1 MSTTAQSDSSS
12 AVKSLKHPR
21 IHIGIFAPLYLD
33 SAFDEFN
40 VFRYADQFPRFAVP
54 GFEFVEGCKMAVSAL
69 AKEGIIPEITV
80 VDTRSWFFKNEMDAK
95 TGVHTTI
102 NEGDSMQAIN
112 RSYDETGIANLK
124 QRIDSMQVIICMEKD
139 NEFMRLAK
147 FAQKKNAV
155 FLSAVYPNHGG
166 ILQYPKFFMFNS
178 SIKTHVEFMLSEA
191 IKKNN
196 AQLLVVSR
204 KDKQDERIVSYI
216 KAKKNSNI
224 KFLNLDTSFILS
236 QHLDST
242 KKNIIIGASFNE
254 AFAFTLSDSLNKV
267 KNKKYE
273 LSFWGMP
280 NWDGFRAASTNGQ
293 KMYPFL
299 YTAAYYN
306 EKKDSICTQINN
318 NYLSKYMGNPG
329 DYVYKG
335 YEIMMLASRLNP
347 LAESQ
352 EIALQMNEN
361 DTKLFSQLQF
371 EETKINDKSS
381 TPDFYENKH
390 LFILKKT
397 GKNIQKWQEPA
408 AKK

>member
-1 MSTTAQSDSSS
+1 LNT
-12 AVKSLKHPR
+12 
-21 IHIGIFAPLYLD
+21 
-33 SAFDEFN
+33 
-40 VFRYADQFPRFAVP
+40 
-54 GFEFVEGCKMAVSAL
+54 
-69 AKEGIIPEITV
+69 
-80 VDTRSWFFKNEMDAK
+80 
-95 TGVHTTI
+95 
-102 NEGDSMQAIN
+102 GDSVDLTN
-112 RSYDETGIANLK
+112 RGYDETETANLK

-139 NEFMRLAK
+139 NEFMKLAK
-147 FAQKKNAV
+147 FAQKKNV
-155 FLSAVYPNHGG
+155 LFISAVYPNHGG
-166 ILQYPKFFMFNS
+166 MQQFPKFFMFNS
-178 SIKTHVEFMLSEA
+178 SIKTHVEFILSEA
-191 IKKNN
+191 IKKSN

-224 KFLNLDTSFILS
+224 KFLNLDTSFVLS

-267 KNKKYE
+267 NNKKYE

-280 NWDGFRAASTNGQ
+280 NWDGFRSTSGSGQ

-306 EKKDSICTQINN
+306 EKKDSICTNINN
-318 NYLSKYMGNPG
+318 IYLSRYMGNPG

-347 LAESQ
+347 LAEPKD
-352 EIALQMNEN
+352 IAEQMNEN
-361 DTKLFSQLQF
+361 DKKLFSQLQF
-371 EETKINDKSS
+371 EEAHINDKST